1 MALPARHHTK
11 SRTNKRR
18 SHHALTKVNLVSCS
32 KCKEKILANCVC
44 PNCGTYKG
52 KMIVDVLKGL
62 DKKEK
67 KAKQKELKSTPK
79 ESKEK

>member
-1 MALPARHHTK
+1 MALPARHHSK

-18 SHHALTKVNLVSCS
+18 SHHSLKPLNLISCP
-32 KCKEKILANCVC
+32 KCKEKILANRVC

-52 KMIVDVLKGL
+52 KMVIDVLKGL

-67 KAKQKELKSTPK
+67 KAKQKELK
-79 ESKEK
+79 EK

>member
-18 SHHALTKVNLVSCS
+18 SHHGLDTQNLINCP
-32 KCKEKILANCVC
+32 KCKEPALPHKICG
-44 PNCGTYKG
+44 NCGTYKG
-52 KMIVDVLKGL
+52 KVMVDVLKGL

-67 KAKQKELKSTPK
+67 KAKQRELKDK
-79 ESKEK
+79 